1 MLKLEWST
9 EAVEA
14 LRYWR
19 FHHPHP
25 LVQLKMEVVLLR
37 SQGVSHE
44 QIQHICGISKAT
56 LYRYLHAYQ
65 EGGVECLKAL
75 HFPRQE
81 SALGH
86 QRTTL
91 EEHFR
96 AQPPATVA
104 AAAAQIEALT
114 GIKRG
119 PTQTRQFLRKLGMK
133 PRKLGQIPAKADPE
147 AQEEFKAE
155 KLEPRLA
162 EAQAGQRVVFFMDA
176 AHFVYAPFLALVWC
190 FTRVF
195 VKAPSGR
202 QRLNVLAALHATT
215 KEILTVQNLTYV
227 TAETVCELLRLLAG
241 AHPALPITIVL
252 DNARYQKCA
261 LVQELA
267 RSLGIE
273 LLYLPAYSPNL
284 NLIERLWKWV
294 KKQCL
299 YGKYYPT
306 SADFQAAIQQCL
318 AQAHSDHLAELESL
332 LTLKFQTFTE
342 VPVLG
347 EEAKVAASAGE
358 KQQQAQVHL
367 FPKRK
372 QAQKK
377 VSSKAA

>member
-1 MLKLEWST
+1 MLKVECGT
-9 EAVEA
+9 EAVEV

-19 FHHPHP
+19 FPHPHP
-25 LVQLKMEVVLLR
+25 LVQVKMEVVRLR
-37 SQGVSHE
+37 SKGCPHG
-44 QIQHICGISKAT
+44 QIQHTWGLYKAR
-56 LYRYLHAYQ
+56 LYRYRHDLQ
-65 EGGVECLKAL
+65 EGGVERPGAC

-133 PRKLGQIPAKADPE
+133 PRKLGKIPAKADPE

-241 AHPALPITIVL
+241 THPALPLTIL
-252 DNARYQKCA
+252 LRNTRDQKSA
-261 LVQELA
+261 LVPKPC
-267 RSLGIE
+267 RSPG
-273 LLYLPAYSPNL
+273 
-284 NLIERLWKWV
+284 
-294 KKQCL
+294 
-299 YGKYYPT
+299 
-306 SADFQAAIQQCL
+306 
-318 AQAHSDHLAELESL
+318 
-332 LTLKFQTFTE
+332 
-342 VPVLG
+342 
-347 EEAKVAASAGE
+347 
-358 KQQQAQVHL
+358 
-367 FPKRK
+367 
-372 QAQKK
+372 
-377 VSSKAA
+377 

>member
-1 MLKLEWST
+1 MLKLEYSR

-19 FHHPHP
+19 FHHPPP
-25 LVQLKMEVVLLR
+25 LVHLKMEVVLLR
-37 SQGVSHE
+37 SQGGLNE

-56 LYRYLHAYQ
+56 LYRYLHEYQ
-65 EGGVECLKAL
+65 AGGVERLKEW
-75 HFPRQE
+75 HWHRQE
-81 SALGH
+81 SALVH
-86 QRTTL
+86 QRTPL

-119 PTQTRQFLRKLGMK
+119 LTQTRQFLQKLGMK
-133 PRKLGQIPAKADPE
+133 PRQLGQIPAKADPE
-147 AQEEFKAE
+147 EQEAFKAE
-155 KLEPRLA
+155 QLEPRLA

-215 KEILTVQNLTYV
+215 KEIVTVQNLTYV
-227 TAETVCELLRLLAG
+227 TAETVGELLRLLAG
-241 AHPALPITIVL
+241 TYPAVPITIVL
-252 DNARYQKCA
+252 DKARYQKCA
-261 LVQELA
+261 LVQDLA
-267 RSLGIE
+267 RSLGME

-284 NLIERLWKWV
+284 NLIERFWKWV

-299 YGKYYPT
+299 YGKDYPT
-306 SADFQAAIQQCL
+306 SAAFQAAIQQCI
-318 AQAHSDHLAELESL
+318 AQAPSAPLAAWESL
-332 LTLKFQTFTE
+332 LTLKFQTCTE
-342 VPVLG
+342 VPVFG
-347 EEAKVAASAGE
+347 EEAKVTSSAGE
-358 KQQQAQVHL
+358 KQKQAKVYL
-367 FPKRK
+367 FPKRA
-372 QAQKK
+372 QARKK
-377 VSSKAA
+377 VLSKAA

>member
-1 MLKLEWST
+1 
-9 EAVEA
+9 
-14 LRYWR
+14 
-19 FHHPHP
+19 
-25 LVQLKMEVVLLR
+25 
-37 SQGVSHE
+37 
-44 QIQHICGISKAT
+44 
-56 LYRYLHAYQ
+56 
-65 EGGVECLKAL
+65 
-75 HFPRQE
+75 
-81 SALGH
+81 
-86 QRTTL
+86 
-91 EEHFR
+91 
-96 AQPPATVA
+96 
-104 AAAAQIEALT
+104 
-114 GIKRG
+114 
-119 PTQTRQFLRKLGMK
+119 MK

-241 AHPALPITIVL
+241 THPALPITIVL

-347 EEAKVAASAGE
+347 EEAKVAASAGRT
-358 KQQQAQVHL
+358 ATGASPLV
-367 FPKRK
+367 
-372 QAQKK
+372 
-377 VSSKAA
+377 SKAQTSAEKSLI

>member
-37 SQGVSHE
+37 SQGVPNE
-44 QIQHICGISKAT
+44 QNQPICGISKAT

-65 EGGVECLKAL
+65 EGGVERLKEL
-75 HFPRQE
+75 HFHRQA
-81 SALGH
+81 SALVH

-119 PTQTRQFLRKLGMK
+119 PTQTRQFLKKLGMQ
-133 PRKLGQIPAKADPE
+133 PCKLGQIPAKADPE
-147 AQEEFKAE
+147 AQEAFKAE
-155 KLEPRLA
+155 QLEPRLA
-162 EAQAGQRVVFFMDA
+162 EARAGQRVVFFMDA

-195 VKAPSGR
+195 VKAPSGH

-215 KEILTVQNLTYV
+215 KEIVTVQNLTYV

-241 AHPALPITIVL
+241 TQPALPITIVL

-261 LVQELA
+261 LVQDLA

-284 NLIERLWKWV
+284 NLIERFWKWV

-377 VSSKAA
+377 ISSKAA

>member
-1 MLKLEWST
+1 MLKLECSP
-9 EAVEA
+9 EAIEA

-25 LVQLKMEVVLLR
+25 LVQLKMEVVLLH
-37 SQGVSHE
+37 SQGVPNE
-44 QIQHICGISKAT
+44 LIRPICGISKAT

-65 EGGVECLKAL
+65 EGGVERLKAL
-75 HFPRQE
+75 HFHRQD
-81 SALGH
+81 SALVH

-91 EEHFR
+91 EEHLR

-119 PTQTRQFLRKLGMK
+119 PTQTRQFLKKLGMK

-147 AQEEFKAE
+147 VQEAFKAE
-155 KLEPRLA
+155 QLEPRLA
-162 EAQAGQRVVFFMDA
+162 EAQAGQRAVFFMDA

-202 QRLNVLAALHATT
+202 QRLHVLAALHATT

-241 AHPALPITIVL
+241 TSPALPITIVL

-267 RSLGIE
+267 RSLGIA

-284 NLIERLWKWV
+284 NLIERFWKWV

-306 SADFQAAIQQCL
+306 SADFQAAIQQCI
-318 AQAHSDHLAELESL
+318 AQAHSDHLAALESL

-342 VPVLG
+342 VLVLG
-347 EEAKVAASAGE
+347 EEAKVDSSAGE
-358 KQQQAQVHL
+358 KQKQAQVYL

>member
-1 MLKLEWST
+1 MLKLAWST

-37 SQGVSHE
+37 SQGVSNE

-56 LYRYLHAYQ
+56 LYRYLHEYR
-65 EGGVECLKAL
+65 EGGVERLKAL
-75 HFPRQE
+75 HFTRQE

-91 EEHFR
+91 EAHFR

-133 PRKLGQIPAKADPE
+133 PRKLGQMPAKADPE
-147 AQEEFKAE
+147 AQEAFKAE

-162 EAQAGQRVVFFMDA
+162 EAQAGQRIVFFMDA

-195 VKAPSGR
+195 VQAPSGR

-215 KEILTVQNLTYV
+215 KEIVTVQNLTYV
-227 TAETVCELLRLLAG
+227 TAETVCALLRLLAG
-241 AHPALPITIVL
+241 AYPAVPITIVL

-267 RSLGIE
+267 RSLGME

-318 AQAHSDHLAELESL
+318 AYAHSDHLAALESL
-332 LTLKFQTFTE
+332 LTLKFQTFTA

-367 FPKRK
+367 FPRRK

-377 VSSKAA
+377 VSSRAA

>member
-1 MLKLEWST
+1 MLKLECST
-9 EAVEA
+9 EAVDA
-14 LRYWR
+14 LHYWR

-25 LVQLKMEVVLLR
+25 LVQLKMEVVLLH
-37 SQGVSHE
+37 SQGVPNE
-44 QIQHICGISKAT
+44 QIQSICGISKAT

-65 EGGVECLKAL
+65 EGGVERLKAL
-75 HFPRQE
+75 HFHRQA
-81 SALGH
+81 SALVH

-91 EEHFR
+91 EEHLR

-119 PTQTRQFLRKLGMK
+119 PTQTRQFLKKLGMK

-147 AQEEFKAE
+147 VQEAFKAE
-155 KLEPRLA
+155 QLEPRLA
-162 EAQAGQRVVFFMDA
+162 EAQAGQRAVFFMDA
-176 AHFVYAPFLALVWC
+176 AHCVYAPFLALVWC
-190 FTRVF
+190 FTRLF

-241 AHPALPITIVL
+241 THPALPITIVL